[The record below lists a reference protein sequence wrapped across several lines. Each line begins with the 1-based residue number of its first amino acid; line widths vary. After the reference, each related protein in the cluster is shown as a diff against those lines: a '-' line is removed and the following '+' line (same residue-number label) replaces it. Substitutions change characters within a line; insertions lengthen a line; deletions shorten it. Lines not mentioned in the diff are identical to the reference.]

1 MLASNPDQVAY
12 VYLYKYIEIIT
23 PAEQVPKLSIVAEG
37 GDTSELKIDSLL
49 ALKLIRKDANS
60 TVKCVNARY
69 FVRKSNII

>member
-23 PAEQVPKLSIVAEG
+23 PAEQVPKLSIAAE

-49 ALKLIRKDANS
+49 ALKLIRKDENS

-69 FVRKSNII
+69 FVR